1 MTAAWMKSVAARRA
15 KRVATV
21 DATPSESSRNEF
33 AIQNDCPRKARFK
46 YLVRSKSFVITTARN
61 GFRNW
66 FWQSQATNVHG
77 VGRPRPNRNWRI
89 EPSWSGTPV
98 DRKTHVPGIR
108 TGHSRSR
115 TAPSVAS
122 PYLGLMRLP
131 RDAAARR
138 RKGHRRGGQTEHVR
152 RDEPRRR
159 VDHRG

>member
-1 MTAAWMKSVAARRA
+1 ASYCGAGITEMTAAWMKSVAARRA

-89 EPSWSGTPV
+89 EPSWSGTPG
-98 DRKTHVPGIR
+98 RPQNP
-108 TGHSRSR
+108 RSR
-115 TAPSVAS
+115 YPTGPLAVAHR
-122 PYLGLMRLP
+122 PARRKP
-131 RDAAARR
+131 VFRPHAFAARCGRAETARASAR
-138 RKGHRRGGQTEHVR
+138 R
-152 RDEPRRR
+152 PN
-159 VDHRG
+159 